1 MGFVQSKWAH
11 YRKGR
16 RMTKE
21 EGIVKKEEK
30 EMEKEEEKER
40 KKKFSLVPVQ
50 IESGQ

>member
-1 MGFVQSKWAH
+1 
-11 YRKGR
+11 
-16 RMTKE
+16 MTKE

-30 EMEKEEEKER
+30 ELEKEEEKER